1 MTLPGRCAVSRSWGP
16 RTAAGHP
23 DGQACFPD
31 AAVEDSLRRTA
42 LVAAALLP
50 VLALTAFG
58 AVELATDEP
67 AETAARA
74 AKASILNPHPA
85 AGPFTADDTELDDC
99 VGEAT
104 DQRLCL
110 EQAFGNVAYRTSGK
124 EALALM
130 ASREAAQP
138 EVAAGCHRI
147 AHAIGAAVLAR
158 EDGDA
163 ASALAEGDSTCWSG
177 FYHGLLERALAPARS
192 TDELGRLIATLCE
205 PDGKDWPLFTRYQC
219 LHGLGHGLMLRTG
232 NAVEPSLEMCT
243 RLGDQWSRQSCHGG
257 VFMESFSPS
266 LDLKP
271 PPFDPAAPLEPCP
284 SVAEGYKLYC
294 YLQVADNLVRG
305 LEYDWP
311 AVARA
316 CETEPAAE
324 WREICFQSYGR
335 QASGS
340 NYGKPAAVAELCAIA
355 GDAGESGCVYG
366 AARDMASN
374 AASGKPA
381 ATFCKVLSPTLES
394 RCFEG
399 VGTIVATLYTDSAV
413 VRRQCAALT
422 REHAASC
429 ARGAGLPA
437 P

>member
-1 MTLPGRCAVSRSWGP
+1 
-16 RTAAGHP
+16 
-23 DGQACFPD
+23 
-31 AAVEDSLRRTA
+31 VEDSLRRTA
-42 LVAAALLP
+42 LVAAAFLP
-50 VLALTAFG
+50 VLALAAFG
-58 AVELATDEP
+58 VIRFATDEP
-67 AETAARA
+67 AVTAAGSSE
-74 AKASILNPHPA
+74 ASILNPHPA
-85 AGPFTADDTELDDC
+85 AGPFTADETELDDC
-99 VGEAT
+99 VEGSS
-104 DQRLCL
+104 DLRLCL

-130 ASREAAQP
+130 ASRGAIQP
-138 EVAAGCHRI
+138 EVSAGCHRI

-163 ASALAEGDSTCWSG
+163 ASALADGDSTCWSG

-192 TDELGRLIATLCE
+192 ADELGRLIATLCE
-205 PDGKDWPLFTRYQC
+205 PRAKDWPLFTRYQC

-232 NAVEPSLEMCT
+232 NAVEASLEMCA

-294 YLQVADNLVRG
+294 YLQIADNLVRG

-311 AVARA
+311 KVARA
-316 CETEPAAE
+316 CETEQAAN
-324 WREICFQSYGR
+324 WREVCFQSYGR

-340 NYGKPAAVAELCAIA
+340 NYGEPQAVAELCQIA

-366 AARDMASN
+366 AARDIASN

-381 ATFCKVLSPTLES
+381 ATFCRLLSPTLAS

-399 VGTIVATLYTDSAV
+399 VGTIVATLETNDAA
-413 VRRQCAALT
+413 VRRQCTVLT
-422 REHAASC
+422 REHAGSC
-429 ARGAGLPA
+429 VRGAGLPA
-437 P
+437 Q

>member
-1 MTLPGRCAVSRSWGP
+1 MRRRPLVKT

-58 AVELATDEP
+58 VVELATDEP
-67 AETAARA
+67 AETAAGA

-192 TDELGRLIATLCE
+192 ADELGRLIATLCE
-205 PDGKDWPLFTRYQC
+205 PRGKSWPQFTRYQC

-232 NAVEPSLEMCT
+232 NARRALA
-243 RLGDQWSRQSCHGG
+243 GDVHPARRPVVAPVLPRRGVHGELQP
-257 VFMESFSPS
+257 VARPE
-266 LDLKP
+266 
-271 PPFDPAAPLEPCP
+271 AAAVRRCRSARAVP
-284 SVAEGYKLYC
+284 VRRRGYKLYC

-305 LEYDWP
+305 FEYDWP

-340 NYGKPAAVAELCAIA
+340 NYGEPAARRRAV
-355 GDAGESGCVYG
+355 
-366 AARDMASN
+366 RD
-374 AASGKPA
+374 
-381 ATFCKVLSPTLES
+381 
-394 RCFEG
+394 
-399 VGTIVATLYTDSAV
+399 
-413 VRRQCAALT
+413 RR
-422 REHAASC
+422 
-429 ARGAGLPA
+429 
-437 P
+437 